1 MSTSS
6 DSERIPSLP
15 LRFAFGLYK
24 TVVSPVLHAISPTQ
38 CKFLPTCSEYAY
50 TAIARHGAWWG
61 TALALR
67 RISRCHP
74 FAKGGLDPVPAAK
87 EPAGR

>member
-1 MSTSS
+1 MNTA
-6 DSERIPSLP
+6 SEQAPGLP
-15 LRFAFGLYK
+15 LRVAFGVYK
-24 TVVSPVLHAISPTQ
+24 TILSPLLHAISPTQ

-50 TAIARHGAWWG
+50 TALARHGAWRG
-61 TALALR
+61 TALAVR

-87 EPAGR
+87 EPEAL